1 MFHVKNVFFNKYAL
15 TGGSATGDVIDTLA
29 AKVGDVEPIVLEVWA
44 NEAATTS
51 NGATLTIKLQHSADN
66 STFSDAPINTGELA
80 ASALAKG
87 KVLEIPLPTGLSRYL
102 RVNLAV
108 KASTA
113 FTAGKITAALR
124 ARY

>member
-1 MFHVKNVFFNKYAL
+1 MFHIKNVFFNKYAL

-51 NGATLTIKLQHSADN
+51 NSATLTITLQHSSDN
-66 STFSDAPINTGELA
+66 SSFSDTVINTGELA

-87 KVLEIPLPTGLSRYL
+87 KVLEIPLPTNLKRYL